1 MRSPKKYFKQT
12 IDDEITLKSNQLAS
26 LIETYDEDEI
36 IKLLIGYVLYELDE
50 FEVDS
55 IDSIKIA
62 LNYMLN
68 IIQTRNVDRGIASKG
83 TKSMSQKIDDIIDE
97 GLDKLSNPEE
107 DVESLIELQKEIDD
121 IYYEKDNDP
130 VTFGLL
136 SSIIDI
142 KNIEALN
149 FVLYHY
155 PKIVNIKDAEGVS
168 IYRHIV
174 RKTID
179 SISKLDEKEIR
190 YYSKVLDIFTNVEA
204 FYLSDKENGNIL
216 NELLDYLNDVG
227 LERGRKRKKKIEHVD
242 RLKTKIEE
250 PDIKKYTP
258 EELCEKYNIEPEFP
272 EEFEY
277 IDRINLPGYD
287 QSRKKNEDYTISID
301 KKNGVIE
308 DALSCTK
315 LPNNKYLLKVHI
327 ADPLGYYDYYSSII
341 TEAINRVETIFLKNK
356 KTINDKEYNTIHMLP
371 EFFIYSIAN
380 LRSEKD
386 RLTRTYSF
394 EVGEDVKYLGM
405 EKTITRV
412 DKNMTYKE
420 AARIIEEEIE
430 DNELKETMYNLKNAI
445 NIVDKKY
452 QFTRRKNIRS
462 IKTPAFWERV
472 VEVTQNLVNYQF
484 GRTSY
489 ENNYPC
495 VYTVFEKDGKTN
507 EALERLL
514 KELESTY
521 GSIKRKVPYDSIC
534 HHTYLSRDGIHENLG
549 GIHYGRVTAPLRES
563 EGIMNNRSQDLYLY
577 PSTDEEKERFE
588 QELDEYIEMANQK
601 KEDIKTFI
609 QEMPKTRAKRK
620 TKKK

>member
-1 MRSPKKYFKQT
+1 MRNPKKYFKQT

-26 LIETYDEDEI
+26 LIELYDEDEV

-142 KNIEALN
+142 KNTKALN
-149 FVLYHY
+149 HVLYNY
-155 PKIVNIKDAEGVS
+155 PKIVNIKDADGVS

-179 SISKLDEKEIR
+179 SISELDEKEIR
-190 YYSKVLDIFTNVEA
+190 YYSKVLDIFTNIDA
-204 FYLSDKENGNIL
+204 FYLSDKEKGNTLNEIL
-216 NELLDYLNDVG
+216 NYLNDVG
-227 LERGRKRKKKIEHVD
+227 LEKGRKRKIKTGYID
-242 RLKTKIEE
+242 RLKSKVED
-250 PDIKKYTP
+250 PDVKKYTP
-258 EELCEKYNIEPEFP
+258 EELCEKYSIEPEFP
-272 EEFEY
+272 EELEY

-287 QSRKKNEDYTISID
+287 TSRKKNEEYTITID
-301 KKNGVIE
+301 KKIGSIE

-315 LPNNKYLLKVHI
+315 LPNNNYLLKVHI
-327 ADPLGYYDYYSSII
+327 IDPLGYYDYYSSII
-341 TEAINRVETIFLKNK
+341 TEAIKRVESIFLKNK
-356 KTINDKEYNTIHMLP
+356 KTINGTEYHTINMLP
-371 EFFIYSIAN
+371 NFFLYSIAS
-380 LRSEKD
+380 LKEEKE

-394 EVGEDVKYLGM
+394 EVGKDVRYLGM
-405 EKTITRV
+405 EKTITKV

-420 AARIIEEEIE
+420 AGRIIGEEIV
-430 DNELKETMYNLKNAI
+430 DDELKETMYNLKSAI

-452 QFTRRKNIRS
+452 NFTRRKNIRS
-462 IKTPAFWERV
+462 IKSPAYWERV
-472 VEVTQNLVNYQF
+472 VGVTQNLVNYQF
-484 GRTSY
+484 GKTCY

-495 VYTVFEKDGKTN
+495 AYTVFEKDEKTN
-507 EALERLL
+507 EALDRLL

-521 GSIKRKVPYDSIC
+521 GSIKEKVPYENIC
-534 HHTYLSRDGIHENLG
+534 HHSFLARDGVHEDLG
-549 GIHYGRVTAPLRES
+549 GIHYARVTAPLRES

-577 PSTDEEKERFE
+577 PSTDEEKERYE
-588 QELDEYIEMANQK
+588 IELDEFIDRANQK
-601 KEDIKTFI
+601 KEDIKAFI
-609 QEMPKTRAKRK
+609 QEIPKTKTKRK